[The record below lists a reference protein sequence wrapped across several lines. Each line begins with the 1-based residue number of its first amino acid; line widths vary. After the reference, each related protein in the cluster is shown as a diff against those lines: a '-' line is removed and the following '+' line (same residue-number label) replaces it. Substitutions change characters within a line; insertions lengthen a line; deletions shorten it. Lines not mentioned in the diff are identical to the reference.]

1 MNKIVL
7 LITCICIAIPR
18 ISLGQNSLFQD
29 SNGKSS
35 IKLFQNNFTLNTGSK
50 SLEISLDN
58 ISRESGSLFNR
69 TAFAIKLNSNEGKA
83 NIYNKGDL
91 ILDGG
96 LSIYKGFK
104 YSSMD
109 SPFSHEF
116 YISGNILFNRDKVF
130 DLSKPDD
137 ILEIDTN
144 TGVEIQTG
152 YFGYGRFMIYGI
164 SVNAFMK
171 NNSHLLKQSN
181 IREVTLASG
190 NPNVELITTDEA
202 YDVNEYLS
210 DATGYDVLADFAFDL
225 RRLRT
230 TIFNQTNPE
239 KLLATYVAVLLRYN
253 TTEGSSSEFSPA
265 IGYYVGKEGSPKSI
279 RIGVSWQFINL
290 LGKDNEDPVD
300 NSVVSISAGFPF

>member
-96 LSIYKGFK
+96 LSI
-104 YSSMD
+104 
-109 SPFSHEF
+109 
-116 YISGNILFNRDKVF
+116 
-130 DLSKPDD
+130 
-137 ILEIDTN
+137 
-144 TGVEIQTG
+144 
-152 YFGYGRFMIYGI
+152 
-164 SVNAFMK
+164 
-171 NNSHLLKQSN
+171 
-181 IREVTLASG
+181 
-190 NPNVELITTDEA
+190 
-202 YDVNEYLS
+202 
-210 DATGYDVLADFAFDL
+210 
-225 RRLRT
+225 
-230 TIFNQTNPE
+230 
-239 KLLATYVAVLLRYN
+239 
-253 TTEGSSSEFSPA
+253 
-265 IGYYVGKEGSPKSI
+265 
-279 RIGVSWQFINL
+279 
-290 LGKDNEDPVD
+290 
-300 NSVVSISAGFPF
+300 